1 MCETAVTVGLVTIP
15 STAAA
20 APAADT
26 GYDEPYRPQF
36 HYTPRQNWMNDP
48 NGPIVYKGQYHLFY
62 QYNPE
67 GNQWGNMSRGHA
79 VSKDLV
85 SWKELPL
92 AIPFDDRELIFSG
105 GVVNDKNNSSG
116 LGTRKNPPLVAI
128 YTSARPGSQAQ
139 SLAYSTDGGMTW
151 TKYEGNP
158 VLDIGSPEFRDPKVF
173 WHEETKRWVMVVVL
187 ALEHKVVIYSS
198 TDLKNWTEE
207 SKLGPAGA
215 TGGAW
220 ECPAL
225 IPLHV
230 DGKRKNQKWVMIV
243 SLNPGGIASG
253 SGQQYFVGDFD
264 GKTFTPDDDGDNAR
278 QRAQRSTAAPIR

>member
-105 GVVNDKNNSSG
+105 GG
-116 LGTRKNPPLVAI
+116 RQRQEQQQ
-128 YTSARPGSQAQ
+128 RPGNPQEPA
-139 SLAYSTDGGMTW
+139 AGGD
-151 TKYEGNP
+151 
-158 VLDIGSPEFRDPKVF
+158 L
-173 WHEETKRWVMVVVL
+173 HERQTRV
-187 ALEHKVVIYSS
+187 
-198 TDLKNWTEE
+198 
-207 SKLGPAGA
+207 AGA
-215 TGGAW
+215 ITGLQHGRRNDLD
-220 ECPAL
+220 E
-225 IPLHV
+225 I
-230 DGKRKNQKWVMIV
+230 
-243 SLNPGGIASG
+243 
-253 SGQQYFVGDFD
+253 
-264 GKTFTPDDDGDNAR
+264 
-278 QRAQRSTAAPIR
+278 

>member
-116 LGTRKNPPLVAI
+116 REPARTR
-128 YTSARPGSQAQ
+128 
-139 SLAYSTDGGMTW
+139 
-151 TKYEGNP
+151 
-158 VLDIGSPEFRDPKVF
+158 
-173 WHEETKRWVMVVVL
+173 RW
-187 ALEHKVVIYSS
+187 
-198 TDLKNWTEE
+198 W
-207 SKLGPAGA
+207 
-215 TGGAW
+215 
-220 ECPAL
+220 
-225 IPLHV
+225 
-230 DGKRKNQKWVMIV
+230 
-243 SLNPGGIASG
+243 
-253 SGQQYFVGDFD
+253 
-264 GKTFTPDDDGDNAR
+264 
-278 QRAQRSTAAPIR
+278 RSTRAPDPGRRRNHWPTARTAE